1 MLKKLTFALALIALT
16 ADAAPRVG
24 GGVSASGQS
33 RAKSSSKKTV
43 RYACPMHPEVA
54 SGKPGRCPKCGM
66 ALRQVED
73 EPEGSAA
80 ATEDAS
86 KTTAAEDGALS
97 PLNIPDVEVYD
108 QDGRRLKFY
117 TDLVKGRVVAI
128 NFIFTT
134 CTTICPPM
142 TATFRRVQQ
151 ELAKGEGRDVRL
163 ISVSVDPLVDT
174 PERLRDFASKFK
186 AEPGWTF
193 VTGEKMEIDSLLR
206 ALGATV
212 SNKNDHTPVI
222 LVGND
227 GAGYWTRAYGL
238 SAPSALVKVINEVAG
253 RKPVAAASPGR

>member
-16 ADAAPRVG
+16 AAASARVG
-24 GGVSASGQS
+24 GAVSASGQS

-73 EPEGSAA
+73 EPEGTAA

-97 PLNIPDVEVYD
+97 SLNIPDVEVYD

-186 AEPGWTF
+186 AEPGWAF

-206 ALGATV
+206 ALGAAV

-227 GAGYWTRAYGL
+227 EAGYWTRAYGL
-238 SAPSALVKVINEVAG
+238 SAPSALVKVIKEVAG
-253 RKPVAAASPGR
+253 RKRVAAASPGR

>member
-1 MLKKLTFALALIALT
+1 MLKKLTLAFALVAIAFCASPPTGGSLS
-16 ADAAPRVG
+16 AAAQG
-24 GGVSASGQS
+24 
-33 RAKSSSKKTV
+33 RAKSSTKKTL
-43 RYACPMHPEVA
+43 RYACPMHPEVT

-66 ALRQVED
+66 ALRPLED
-73 EPEGSAA
+73 EPQGA
-80 ATEDAS
+80 
-86 KTTAAEDGALS
+86 AAEDATAPSSAGDAVPLS
-97 PLNIPDVEVYD
+97 SEIPDVNVYD

-134 CTTICPPM
+134 CTTVCPPM

-151 ELAKGEGRDVRL
+151 ELMSGAGRDVRL

-193 VTGEKMEIDSLLR
+193 VTGDKIEMDSLLR
-206 ALGATV
+206 ALGAAV
-212 SNKNDHTPVI
+212 KDKNDHTPVV

-227 GAGYWTRAYGL
+227 AAGYWTRAYGL
-238 SAPSALVKVINEVAG
+238 SAPSALVKVINE
-253 RKPVAAASPGR
+253 AAARK

>member
-16 ADAAPRVG
+16 AAAPPRFG
-24 GGVSASGQS
+24 GNNFSASGQT
-33 RAKSSSKKTV
+33 RAKPSSKKTV
-43 RYACPMHPEVA
+43 RYACPMHPEVT
-54 SGKPGRCPKCGM
+54 SGKPGKCPKCGM

-73 EPEGSAA
+73 EPEGA
-80 ATEDAS
+80 ATEDVS
-86 KTTAAEDGALS
+86 KTTAAVGDGALS
-97 PLNIPDVEVYD
+97 SSDIPDVEVYD

-151 ELAKGEGRDVRL
+151 ELAKGDTRDVRL

-193 VTGEKMEIDSLLR
+193 VTGDKMEMDSLLR
-206 ALGATV
+206 ALGAAV

-227 GAGYWTRAYGL
+227 EAGYWTRAYGL

-253 RKPVAAASPGR
+253 RKRVAAAVPGR